1 MLLRPKAP
9 TQAAVLHIDVL
20 LAASHTARPPR
31 RPVRQEVF
39 LFPPS
44 TQPIKDGVPMTP
56 PMAHRTPAA
65 EQRTQLSF
73 PARRSCA
80 SYRRFPNPPK
90 IQCPLGLLPQEH
102 RLVTAPLAGSSAG
115 KPRKDTCQEGSCPL
129 SVCSPVRS
137 AQREFCL
144 LENHPKNN
152 KPGT

>member
-44 TQPIKDGVPMTP
+44 TQPIKDGVPMTL

-102 RLVTAPLAGSSAG
+102 RRVSAPAGGQQSWQA
-115 KPRKDTCQEGSCPL
+115 QEGHLPRGKLPS
-129 SVCSPVRS
+129 
-137 AQREFCL
+137 FCL
-144 LENHPKNN
+144 FTSEICTERILFVR
-152 KPGT
+152 KPP